1 MLLDANRVVKAAKC
15 SAIIWIVSLIL
26 FKIAPL
32 ANLGM
37 DGSQPI
43 YAIASTLGLLL
54 AI

>member
-1 MLLDANRVVKAAKC
+1 MPLDANRVAKAAKWP
-15 SAIIWIVSLIL
+15 AIIWIVSLIP
-26 FKIAPL
+26 FKIAAL